1 MADGTCCCWSLLA
14 FRGSHHPDESLSSRN
29 PSEMPYIVVVGIFPA
44 AAADVPRPAALP
56 LRRRVS
62 AAVPGPRPAGTAAD
76 RPGRKRGAAA
86 TAGIPGGAIPGGA
99 AAPPLPPPPRKIPE
113 RLAARMPPR
122 PSRALVQAV
131 PGSGQ
136 PRARLRPPSLMPR
149 AVQLGWEALLRRCGR
164 HGEWPWGLPCADRS
178 SGKVFPGSTLIRF
191 HW

>member
-14 FRGSHHPDESLSSRN
+14 FRGSHHPDKSLSSRN

-99 AAPPLPPPPRKIPE
+99 AAPPLPPPPPQNPR
-113 RLAARMPPR
+113 AARGSDAPP
-122 PSRALVQAV
+122 PQ
-131 PGSGQ
+131 PGAGTSG
-136 PRARLRPPSLMPR
+136 ARLRPAPCQAPAPVADAPR
-149 AVQLGWEALLRRCGR
+149 GAAGLGGASAALRVARGVAMGAALR
-164 HGEWPWGLPCADRS
+164 
-178 SGKVFPGSTLIRF
+178 
-191 HW
+191 